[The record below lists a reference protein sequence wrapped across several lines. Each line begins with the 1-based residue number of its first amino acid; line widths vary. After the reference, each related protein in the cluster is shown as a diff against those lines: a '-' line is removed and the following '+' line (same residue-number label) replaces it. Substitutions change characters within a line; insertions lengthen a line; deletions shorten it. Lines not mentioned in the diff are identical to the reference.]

1 MGDKKTLSDKL
12 KNIVRQISGKL
23 EDFEGSLYPEYK
35 IKGTGVMFCLSAD
48 NRTFT
53 KVQRGI
59 SIYVVAHNYDTQGRT
74 LVYTIHGDIILIEA
88 EEIKELGFD

>member
-1 MGDKKTLSDKL
+1 
-12 KNIVRQISGKL
+12 
-23 EDFEGSLYPEYK
+23 
-35 IKGTGVMFCLSAD
+35 MFCLSAD

-74 LVYTIHGDIILIEA
+74 LVYTVHGDIILIEP
-88 EEIKELGFD
+88 EEISELGFD